1 MNSSLVD
8 QNLTDAELEE
18 MKILEAVNF
27 YINDILGAIIFSFG
41 ILFNLTSL
49 IYFQLSRSFRDT
61 SMRHYFSVLSITD
74 SLRLSEWLFSYL
86 FDKKLILLNE
96 NFCSALLFITITSG
110 HISIWLLV
118 FLSIERFFILQF
130 PFKGKQI
137 YTTKNSLRMLCL
149 VIFVLILFDIPY
161 LLPNFVTSTWINY
174 EFHLYLCG
182 TNKIYR
188 TYMFVNNV
196 LFYSF
201 IPFIILLVFNCLL
214 ISVLSRSNNELLNMG
229 HTENSVLNNKRDRQF
244 KERTILLISVTFF
257 LILTVSP
264 RYIYQ
269 NIIIVTKNTGLLKI
283 PIAKCLFILEMLNFG
298 TNFLFYTICSKT
310 SRNELFL
317 IIYYYF
323 YWRWS
328 KNYKKYPICNHPNHN
343 KHLNTSDRL
352 NTINRFNN
360 NINNNS
366 NNINNN
372 SANDSE
378 NNRNVVGM
386 NNSNKNSKFK
396 IHCFL
401 LNATRL
407 RTLQKYESIA
417 SKEEKKNMKSTKSET
432 INLSVKNVQ

>member
-1 MNSSLVD
+1 MNSTLVD

-328 KNYKKYPICNHPNHN
+328 
-343 KHLNTSDRL
+343 
-352 NTINRFNN
+352 
-360 NINNNS
+360 
-366 NNINNN
+366 
-372 SANDSE
+372 
-378 NNRNVVGM
+378 
-386 NNSNKNSKFK
+386 
-396 IHCFL
+396 
-401 LNATRL
+401 
-407 RTLQKYESIA
+407 
-417 SKEEKKNMKSTKSET
+417 
-432 INLSVKNVQ
+432 